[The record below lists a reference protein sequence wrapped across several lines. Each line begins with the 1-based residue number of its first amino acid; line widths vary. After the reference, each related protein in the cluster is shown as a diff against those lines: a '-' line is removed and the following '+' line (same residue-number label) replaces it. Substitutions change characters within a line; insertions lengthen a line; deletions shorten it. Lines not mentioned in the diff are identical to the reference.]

1 MIKVCEMNMNNRSNG
16 GNTTSNAADSSN
28 GAYKRPST
36 NKPASEESAKQRNFT
51 PEDEK
56 L

>member
-1 MIKVCEMNMNNRSNG
+1 MNLGNKKG
-16 GNTTSNAADSSN
+16 GTNTTSPEAQDSN

-36 NKPASEESAKQRNFT
+36 NKPESEEPPKEKNYS

-56 L
+56 M